1 MNGNNSKRITKR
13 ATVKVFSSPYN
24 FGNLYY
30 EVWDT
35 VESKKVAVTGDSR
48 SAAEYAAELDG
59 TSHYE
64 GEFEHYY
71 TEDERNMRTTAA
83 PVLMRSSG
91 AC

>member
-1 MNGNNSKRITKR
+1 MNGNNTKR
-13 ATVKVFSSPYN
+13 ATVKVFSSPCN

-35 VESKKVAVTGDSR
+35 VENKAVAVTGNSR
-48 SAAEYAAELDG
+48 SAGKYAAELDG

-64 GEFEHYY
+64 GEFEQCY
-71 TEDERNMRTTAA
+71 TEDERNMRTTAT

-91 AC
+91 AR

>member
-1 MNGNNSKRITKR
+1 MNGKRY
-13 ATVKVFSSPYN
+13 TVKVFSSPYN

-35 VESKKVAVTGDSR
+35 VRNKSVATCSKSR
-48 SAAEYAAELDG
+48 DAADYAAEFNG
-59 TSHYE
+59 TPYYE
-64 GEFEHYY
+64 GEFEQCY